1 MGALRAAQFEYDNR
15 MPPAVSESAAEEA
28 EARWIDDGIA
38 ELMARRDVVFQR
50 RMRPK
55 QGVTYERFAQAV
67 DEFVMGQLGLSCI
80 SNSVLGRLVLA
91 ARLKITGDAAAAA
104 DEIMAVPNPA
114 AVLQEIARTLLTPFA
129 KEGVLAQAEE
139 AE

>member
-15 MPPAVSESAAEEA
+15 MPPAVSEVADAEST
-28 EARWIDDGIA
+28 WIDDGIA

-67 DEFVMGQLGLSCI
+67 DEFVMGQLGQSDI

-91 ARLKITGDAAAAA
+91 ARSKVTSDAAAAA
-104 DEIMAVPNPA
+104 DEILSVANPESA
-114 AVLQEIARTLLTPFA
+114 LEEIARQLLTPFA
-129 KEGVLAQAEE
+129 REGVLAQAE
-139 AE
+139 AEL

>member
-1 MGALRAAQFEYDNR
+1 MGALRAAQFEYDNQL
-15 MPPAVSESAAEEA
+15 PPAVSESTAEQA

-67 DEFVMGQLGLSCI
+67 DEFVMGQLGLNGI
-80 SNSVLGRLVLA
+80 SDSVLGRLVLA
-91 ARLKITGDAAAAA
+91 ARCKVTSDAAAAA
-104 DEIMAVPNPA
+104 DEILSVANPES
-114 AVLQEIARTLLTPFA
+114 VLEEIARQLLTPFA

>member
-15 MPPAVSESAAEEA
+15 IPPAVSEVADAEST
-28 EARWIDDGIA
+28 WIDDGIA

-67 DEFVMGQLGLSCI
+67 DEFVMGQLGLNGI

-91 ARLKITGDAAAAA
+91 ARCKVTSDAAAAA
-104 DEIMAVPNPA
+104 DEILGVANPESA
-114 AVLQEIARTLLTPFA
+114 LEEIARQLLAPFA
-129 KEGVLAQAEE
+129 REGVLAQAEE

>member
-1 MGALRAAQFEYDNR
+1 MGALRAAQWQYDNQL
-15 MPPAVSESAAEEA
+15 PPPVSESAAEQA

-38 ELMARRDVVFQR
+38 ELMARRDFVFQR

-67 DEFVMGQLGLSCI
+67 DEFVMGQLGLNGI

-91 ARLKITGDAAAAA
+91 ARSKVTSDAKAAA
-104 DEIMAVPNPA
+104 DEIMSVANPEA
-114 AVLQEIARTLLTPFA
+114 ALEEIARQLLTPFA

>member
-1 MGALRAAQFEYDNR
+1 MEALRAAQFEYDNR
-15 MPPAVSESAAEEA
+15 MPPAVSDAADAESA
-28 EARWIDDGIA
+28 WIDDGIA

-55 QGVTYERFAQAV
+55 QGVTFERFAQAV
-67 DEFVMGQLGLSCI
+67 DEFAMGQLGLPDI

-91 ARLKITGDAAAAA
+91 AHCKVASDAKAAAE
-104 DEIMAVPNPA
+104 EIMSVANPET
-114 AVLQEIARTLLTPFA
+114 VLQEIARTLLIPFA
-129 KEGVLAQAEE
+129 AEGVLAQAEE

>member
-15 MPPAVSESAAEEA
+15 LPPAVSDESEA
-28 EARWIDDGIA
+28 ERLWIDDGIA

-67 DEFVMGQLGLSCI
+67 DEFVMGQLGLNGI

-91 ARLKITGDAAAAA
+91 ARSKVTSDAKAAA
-104 DEIMAVPNPA
+104 DEIMSVASPEA
-114 AVLQEIARTLLTPFA
+114 ALEEIARQLLTPFA

-139 AE
+139 AQ

>member
-15 MPPAVSESAAEEA
+15 MPPSVSEVADAEST
-28 EARWIDDGIA
+28 WIDDGIA

-67 DEFVMGQLGLSCI
+67 DEFVMGQLGLSGI
-80 SNSVLGRLVLA
+80 SNSVLGRLVLS
-91 ARLKITGDAAAAA
+91 ARCKVTSDAAAAA
-104 DEIMAVPNPA
+104 DEIMSVASPEA
-114 AVLQEIARTLLTPFA
+114 ALQEIARQLLTPFA
-129 KEGVLAQAEE
+129 KEAVLAKAED

>member
-1 MGALRAAQFEYDNR
+1 MGALRVAQWQYDNQL
-15 MPPAVSESAAEEA
+15 PPAVNESAAEEA
-28 EARWIDDGIA
+28 EARWIDDSIA

-91 ARLKITGDAAAAA
+91 ARLKITGDAASAA
-104 DEIMAVPNPA
+104 DEIMAVPNPE

>member
-1 MGALRAAQFEYDNR
+1 MGALRAAQWQYDNQL
-15 MPPAVSESAAEEA
+15 PPAVSESTAEQA

-50 RMRPK
+50 NFRQR
-55 QGVTYERFAQAV
+55 GVTYERFAQAV

-104 DEIMAVPNPA
+104 DEIMAVPNPE

>member
-15 MPPAVSESAAEEA
+15 MPPAVSEVADAEST
-28 EARWIDDGIA
+28 WIDDGIA

-67 DEFVMGQLGLSCI
+67 DEFVMGQLGLPEVSC
-80 SNSVLGRLVLA
+80 SVLGRLVLA
-91 ARLKITGDAAAAA
+91 ARCKVTSDAAAAA
-104 DEIMAVPNPA
+104 DEILSVANPE
-114 AVLQEIARTLLTPFA
+114 VQLEEIARQLLTPFA
-129 KEGVLAQAEE
+129 KEAVLAQAEGTE
-139 AE
+139 

>member
-15 MPPAVSESAAEEA
+15 MPPAVSEVADAEST
-28 EARWIDDGIA
+28 WIDDGIA

-67 DEFVMGQLGLSCI
+67 DEFVMGQLGQSDI

-91 ARLKITGDAAAAA
+91 ARSKVTSDAAAAA
-104 DEIMAVPNPA
+104 DEILSVANPESA
-114 AVLQEIARTLLTPFA
+114 LEEIARQLLTPFA
-129 KEGVLAQAEE
+129 REGVLAQAED

>member
-15 MPPAVSESAAEEA
+15 MPPAVNEVADAESI
-28 EARWIDDGIA
+28 WIDDGIA

-55 QGVTYERFAQAV
+55 QGVTFERFAQAV
-67 DEFVMGQLGLSCI
+67 DEFVMGQLDLSGI

-91 ARLKITGDAAAAA
+91 ARCKATSDAAAAA
-104 DEIMAVPNPA
+104 EEIMGVANPGTM
-114 AVLQEIARTLLTPFA
+114 LQEIARTLLTPFA

>member
-1 MGALRAAQFEYDNR
+1 MSALQAAQWQYDNQL
-15 MPPAVSESAAEEA
+15 PPSVSESSPEE
-28 EARWIDDGIA
+28 RWIDDGIA

-50 RMRPK
+50 NFRQR
-55 QGVTYERFAQAV
+55 GVTYERFAQAV
-67 DEFVMGQLGLSCI
+67 DEFVMGQLGLNGI

-91 ARLKITGDAAAAA
+91 ARCKVTSDAAAAA
-104 DEIMAVPNPA
+104 DEILSVANPGSA
-114 AVLQEIARTLLTPFA
+114 LEEIARQLLAPFA

>member
-15 MPPAVSESAAEEA
+15 MPPAVSESSAEE
-28 EARWIDDGIA
+28 RWIDDGIA

-50 RMRPK
+50 NFRQR
-55 QGVTYERFAQAV
+55 GVTYERFAQAV
-67 DEFVMGQLGLSCI
+67 DEFVMGQLGQSDI

-91 ARLKITGDAAAAA
+91 ARCKVVSDAAAAA
-104 DEIMAVPNPA
+104 DEILSVANPESA
-114 AVLQEIARTLLTPFA
+114 LEEIARQLLTPLA

-139 AE
+139 AQ

>member
-15 MPPAVSESAAEEA
+15 MPPAVSEVADAEST
-28 EARWIDDGIA
+28 WIDDGIA

-67 DEFVMGQLGLSCI
+67 DEFVMGQLGLSGI
-80 SNSVLGRLVLA
+80 SNSVLGRLVLS
-91 ARLKITGDAAAAA
+91 ARGKVTSDAAAAA
-104 DEIMAVPNPA
+104 DELLAVPNPDTA
-114 AVLQEIARTLLTPFA
+114 LQEIARQLLAPFA

-139 AE
+139 AQ

>member
-15 MPPAVSESAAEEA
+15 MPPAVSEISPEEQ
-28 EARWIDDGIA
+28 WIDDGIA
-38 ELMARRDVVFQR
+38 ELMARRDFVFQR

-55 QGVTYERFAQAV
+55 QGVTFERFAQAV
-67 DEFVMGQLGLSCI
+67 DEFVMGQLGLPEVSG
-80 SNSVLGRLVLA
+80 SALGRLVLA
-91 ARLKITGDAAAAA
+91 ARCKVTNDAKAAA
-104 DEIMAVPNPA
+104 DEIMSVANPEA
-114 AVLQEIARTLLTPFA
+114 ALEEIARQLLTPFA

>member
-15 MPPAVSESAAEEA
+15 MPPAVSEVADAEST
-28 EARWIDDGIA
+28 WIDDGIA

-50 RMRPK
+50 RMRLK

-67 DEFVMGQLGLSCI
+67 DEFVMGQLGQSDI

-91 ARLKITGDAAAAA
+91 ARCKVTSDAASAA
-104 DEIMAVPNPA
+104 DEILSVANPESA
-114 AVLQEIARTLLTPFA
+114 LEEIARQLLTPFA
-129 KEGVLAQAEE
+129 KEGVMARAEG

>member
-15 MPPAVSESAAEEA
+15 MPPAVSEVADAEST
-28 EARWIDDGIA
+28 WIDDGIA

-67 DEFVMGQLGLSCI
+67 DEFVMGQLGQSHI

-91 ARLKITGDAAAAA
+91 ARCKVVSDAAAAA
-104 DEIMAVPNPA
+104 DEILSVANPESA
-114 AVLQEIARTLLTPFA
+114 LEEIARQLLTPFA
-129 KEGVLAQAEE
+129 KEGVMAQAEG